1 MLTEILRCSAVV
13 DLHGTSSL
21 QIAMGRILHFL
32 YCKLIVQLLGK
43 KSKLI
48 RFFDSWGRN
57 PVFQFSLEKF
67 GKVGRIFGPLELS
80 DEIDRVSTSDNST
93 PSGAN

>member
-1 MLTEILRCSAVV
+1 MSNRGNNFDYITKSGLGAMLIWNPSFRFE
-13 DLHGTSSL
+13 HG
-21 QIAMGRILHFL
+21 
-32 YCKLIVQLLGK
+32 VLGK

-57 PVFQFSLEKF
+57 PVFQFSLETF
-67 GKVGRIFGPLELS
+67 AEVWGILGLLEPS
-80 DEIDRVSTSDNST
+80 DEIDRVSTLDNST

>member
-1 MLTEILRCSAVV
+1 M
-13 DLHGTSSL
+13 
-21 QIAMGRILHFL
+21 
-32 YCKLIVQLLGK
+32 GK

-57 PVFQFSLEKF
+57 PIFQFLLEKF
-67 GKVGRIFGPLELS
+67 EEVGRILGPLEPS

>member
-1 MLTEILRCSAVV
+1 M
-13 DLHGTSSL
+13 
-21 QIAMGRILHFL
+21 
-32 YCKLIVQLLGK
+32 GK

-57 PVFQFSLEKF
+57 PVFQFSLGKF
-67 GKVGRIFGPLELS
+67 GKVGRFLVPLEPS

>member
-1 MLTEILRCSAVV
+1 MLRML
-13 DLHGTSSL
+13 
-21 QIAMGRILHFL
+21 
-32 YCKLIVQLLGK
+32 KLLGK

-57 PVFQFSLEKF
+57 PFFQFSLEAFEKF
-67 GKVGRIFGPLELS
+67 WRIFGPLGPS

>member
-1 MLTEILRCSAVV
+1 MRPRNVFFNIYIDSRYL
-13 DLHGTSSL
+13 
-21 QIAMGRILHFL
+21 
-32 YCKLIVQLLGK
+32 LISTCLLGK

-48 RFFDSWGRN
+48 RFFGSWGKN
-57 PVFQFSLEKF
+57 PVFQFSLEAF
-67 GKVGRIFGPLELS
+67 EEVGRILVPLGPS

>member
-1 MLTEILRCSAVV
+1 M
-13 DLHGTSSL
+13 
-21 QIAMGRILHFL
+21 
-32 YCKLIVQLLGK
+32 GK

-57 PVFQFSLEKF
+57 PVFQFSLEPF
-67 GKVGRIFGPLELS
+67 GEVGGILGPL
-80 DEIDRVSTSDNST
+80 RPSDNSK